1 MSLQENTSPAHRP
14 SNFKA
19 KQRWGEKVYVVRW
32 GRGREARPKMP
43 ESTYILLKIR
53 FSDHFLMNFWSLIR
67 NIFWKIKNLKAI
79 LLQINYKMIFCFNIS
94 VSIIFHTIS
103 ITQTNLIN
111 TLKVVKLKF
120 LSFLK
125 LLILNKYKWGLL
137 VVPTKLMCLLH
148 LFNFLWK
155 THLLL
160 IINLS
165 MRSFLN
171 SRSVVC

>member
-1 MSLQENTSPAHRP
+1 MIIDQVNIIKIKISCPALLWWWNGSLSCGLTPLFFYLEALVLMLPLLTPSQGARSMSLQENISPVHRP

-43 ESTYILLKIR
+43 ESTYVLLKIR

-79 LLQINYKMIFCFNIS
+79 LLQINYKIVFCFNIS
-94 VSIIFHTIS
+94 VSIIFRTIY

-111 TLKVVKLKF
+111 T
-120 LSFLK
+120 
-125 LLILNKYKWGLL
+125 
-137 VVPTKLMCLLH
+137 
-148 LFNFLWK
+148 
-155 THLLL
+155 
-160 IINLS
+160 
-165 MRSFLN
+165 
-171 SRSVVC
+171 